1 MATVETWATEKIS
14 EYTAIYP
21 FVGTEWVW
29 LIVAVV
35 FWLWWHVKTSAKENR
50 GKLSSLREDNKQKRQ
65 IGEDGGQGGGQ
76 GEGKKGKKKKK

>member
-1 MATVETWATEKIS
+1 MATVETWATEKLT

-35 FWLWWHVKTSAKENR
+35 FWLWWHVKTSAKENEEFDRIKSR
-50 GKLSSLREDNKQKRQ
+50 GLNANSYDEQKS
-65 IGEDGGQGGGQ
+65 DW
-76 GEGKKGKKKKK
+76 

>member
-1 MATVETWATEKIS
+1 MATVETWATEKLS

-35 FWLWWHVKTSAKENR
+35 FWLWWHVKTSAKENEEFDR
-50 GKLSSLREDNKQKRQ
+50 FKSQGLNANSYDEQKS
-65 IGEDGGQGGGQ
+65 DW
-76 GEGKKGKKKKK
+76 

>member
-35 FWLWWHVKTSAKENR
+35 FWLWWHVKTSAKENEEFDRTKSR
-50 GKLSSLREDNKQKRQ
+50 GRDTNSYDEQRSDW
-65 IGEDGGQGGGQ
+65 
-76 GEGKKGKKKKK
+76 

>member
-35 FWLWWHVKTSAKENR
+35 FWLWWHEKTSAKENEEFDRIKSR
-50 GKLSSLREDNKQKRQ
+50 GLDTNSYDEQRSDW
-65 IGEDGGQGGGQ
+65 
-76 GEGKKGKKKKK
+76 

>member
-1 MATVETWATEKIS
+1 MATVETWATEKLS

-35 FWLWWHVKTSAKENR
+35 FWLWWHVKTSAKENVLNI
-50 GKLSSLREDNKQKRQ
+50 LSSTFCIIDK
-65 IGEDGGQGGGQ
+65 II
-76 GEGKKGKKKKK
+76 